1 MSHSHFDPVAA
12 RLRRHLREMRVRA
25 GLTQT
30 ALGRRLKHTQQW
42 VYKVET
48 GERRLDVIEFI
59 KIAHAIGFDPA
70 EFIRTL
76 TDEMSALDAL
86 PPCDLPHPTLPTKGR
101 T

>member
-1 MSHSHFDPVAA
+1 MSRSHFDPVAA
-12 RLRRHLREMRVRA
+12 RLRRHLREMRLRA

-30 ALGRRLKHTQQW
+30 ALGRRLNHTQQW

-59 KIAHAIGFDPA
+59 EVARAIGFDPG
-70 EFIRTL
+70 EFINNFMNEPA
-76 TDEMSALDAL
+76 DLDAVQR
-86 PPCDLPHPTLPTKGR
+86 CDSPHPARSTKNR